1 MTWGFIK
8 GLKQLRVGEVDEVK
22 AEIMAALHITTN
34 VSYINRKTGKI
45 EPKISEARAIEE
57 IFAKRGI
64 SDVWGI

>member
-1 MTWGFIK
+1 MTWGFIR
-8 GLKQLRVGEVDEVK
+8 GLQQLRVGEVEEVK
-22 AEIMAALHITTN
+22 AEIMAALKITTN

-64 SDVWGI
+64 TDVWG

>member
-8 GLKQLRVGEVDEVK
+8 GLNQLRVCEVDEVRS
-22 AEIMAALHITTN
+22 EIMEALGITTN

-64 SDVWGI
+64 TDVWG